1 MSEYKPDRWVVLKFQ
16 TADQRTTYK
25 VLGSWGGSYLHG
37 QSWKLNSGCVRA
49 EQDGSCLL
57 FHGHSGSVYR
67 CPLNSYGMTSYAMQI
82 LASWQRQFDE
92 DTAGNT
98 LMLMPEDTNFLA
110 IDYQQ
115 S

>member
-1 MSEYKPDRWVVLKFQ
+1 
-16 TADQRTTYK
+16 
-25 VLGSWGGSYLHG
+25 
-37 QSWKLNSGCVRA
+37 
-49 EQDGSCLL
+49 
-57 FHGHSGSVYR
+57 
-67 CPLNSYGMTSYAMQI
+67 MQI